1 MGRKI
6 EVKIHYRI
14 ALLAFPS
21 KMLVTSNLSL
31 RVCVEHVIDER
42 LYTHLVGL
50 LDTQQQRTA
59 FTVTLHLLALH
70 WHAQPV
76 LPSAL
81 SLSLRIDTG
90 KWKIQKKKLKAK
102 CTFESTSNTQWYGG
116 KRVRHFPTHI
126 QACKLI
132 NYFGHVCSQTI
143 TLYKSATSK

>member
-14 ALLAFPS
+14 ALLAFPY
-21 KMLVTSNLSL
+21 KMLVTSSLS
-31 RVCVEHVIDER
+31 VFVEHVIDER

-50 LDTQQQRTA
+50 LYTQQQRTA

-76 LPSAL
+76 LSSAF
-81 SLSLRIDTG
+81 SLSLPSHRHREMENS
-90 KWKIQKKKLKAK
+90 KKKLKAK
-102 CTFESTSNTQWYGG
+102 CTFESTSNTQWYDG
-116 KRVRHFPTHI
+116 KRVRHFRTHT

-143 TLYKSATSK
+143 TLYKSGTSK